1 MSDTIGRLA
10 DYLIDGDLR
19 ADALRLAAEL
29 ERLERLLH
37 ISRQLRDAADDGS
50 LRLAAERVLEDA
62 GQLAVSEVYVVIVL

>member
-37 ISRQLRDAADDGS
+37 VSRQLRDATDDSS
-50 LRLAAERVLEDA
+50 LRLAAERVLEDT
-62 GQLAVSEVYVVIVL
+62 GQLAVSEVDVVIVL

>member
-1 MSDTIGRLA
+1 MRDTVGRLA

-37 ISRQLRDAADDGS
+37 VSRQLRDATDDSS

-62 GQLAVSEVYVVIVL
+62 GQLAVSEVDVVIVL